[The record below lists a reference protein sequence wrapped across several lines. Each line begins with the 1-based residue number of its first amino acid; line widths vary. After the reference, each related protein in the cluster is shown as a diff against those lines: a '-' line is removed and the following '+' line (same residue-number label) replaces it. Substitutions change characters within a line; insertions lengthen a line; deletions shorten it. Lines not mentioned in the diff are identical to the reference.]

1 MKHWNISLPRTPALA
16 LARQMLEGCLRTY
29 DVPMEDAE
37 DACRIIGAVVPDAAL
52 PPEGYRMRICTEGS
66 LQSVEITG
74 ATDVSVLYGVSD
86 FVNLVVPKA
95 EQAHT

>member
-52 PPEGYRMRICTEGS
+52 PPGGLPHAHLHGGT
-66 LQSVEITG
+66 V
-74 ATDVSVLYGVSD
+74 AVS
-86 FVNLVVPKA
+86 
-95 EQAHT
+95 

>member
-37 DACRIIGAVVPDAAL
+37 DA
-52 PPEGYRMRICTEGS
+52 
-66 LQSVEITG
+66 
-74 ATDVSVLYGVSD
+74 
-86 FVNLVVPKA
+86 
-95 EQAHT
+95 